1 MPMPNKVFGP
11 RYTDYGF
18 VLNGHPG
25 RFSVEQAVL
34 AATATHLY
42 AGVVLGKAALGAVTA
57 TPAAAVS
64 GSGGV
69 PGNGAIGAVTVDDL
83 APDGRWMVRILNPA
97 ANAGAF
103 EVIRPDGT
111 IDGNGNVA
119 VAYNG
124 GINFT
129 LADGATDFVEDDR
142 IPVDVA
148 YAAGTGRYAPLNL
161 AAVNGGQTAD
171 AILLIQRGISTNPQR
186 CAILARQQEV
196 NGNLLIWP
204 AGITS
209 DQRKAAEAQLANKGI
224 LVRY

>member
-25 RFSVEQAVL
+25 RFSVEQAML
-34 AATATHLY
+34 DATTVHLY
-42 AGVVLGKAALGAVTA
+42 AGVVLGRAVLGAQTV
-57 TPAAAVS
+57 TPAFGAGNAGNGVFAAAPTADNNAPAGRYRGVFVDANTINLT
-64 GSGGV
+64 GPGDFEDIVQQGAAYNGPVNFQHNVGGV
-69 PGNGAIGAVTVDDL
+69 P
-83 APDGRWMVRILNPA
+83 
-97 ANAGAF
+97 
-103 EVIRPDGT
+103 
-111 IDGNGNVA
+111 NVA
-119 VAYNG
+119 G
-124 GINFT
+124 DLFT
-129 LADGATDFVEDDR
+129 
-142 IPVDVA
+142 IDVA
-148 YAAGTGRYAPLNL
+148 YAEGTGRYGPLNL

-171 AILLIQRGISTNPQR
+171 AILLIQRGISTAPQR

-209 DQRKAAEAQLANKGI
+209 NQRKAAEAQLANKGI